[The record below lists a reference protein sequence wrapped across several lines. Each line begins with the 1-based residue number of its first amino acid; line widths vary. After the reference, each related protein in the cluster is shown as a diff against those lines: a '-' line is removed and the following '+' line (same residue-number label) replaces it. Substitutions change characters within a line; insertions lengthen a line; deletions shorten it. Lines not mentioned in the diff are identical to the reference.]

1 MSPWLRPGFYW
12 GCRLDDE
19 TLHQIIGSLAELPA
33 QLPASWAW
41 SVAGVASLLLILSLF
56 ARRRRMRVHEVRQ
69 SGVIDTREA
78 ARHILSADKARTE
91 LRDEKPAFK
100 AKRGVVAAR
109 LKGIE
114 PGSRILWIDDHPE
127 HNAAEVA
134 ALELSG
140 ATVLSVRTNATA
152 LNILS
157 DNYFDLVISDIGRD
171 EPFGPSGLHLF
182 TQMVRRRSISA
193 LPPMIFYSSNDLL
206 DVAKPTD
213 QAEVFSIRALIEDDT
228 STIEPFMD
236 VDEMMGSFTVPAT
249 NRPAVLVDL
258 VAYGLSAA
266 KQSDGSRISEWYKER
281 R

>member
-1 MSPWLRPGFYW
+1 MRA
-12 GCRLDDE
+12 DE
-19 TLHQIIGSLAELPA
+19 
-33 QLPASWAW
+33 
-41 SVAGVASLLLILSLF
+41 
-56 ARRRRMRVHEVRQ
+56 ARA

-78 ARHILSADKARTE
+78 ARHILSADKVRTE
-91 LRDEKPAFK
+91 LRDEKPEFK

-109 LKGIE
+109 LKDVA

-127 HNAAEVA
+127 HNADEVA

-140 ATVLSVRTNATA
+140 AVVLCVRTNATA

-157 DNYFDLVISDIGRD
+157 DNDFDLVISDIGRD
-171 EPFGPSGLHLF
+171 EQFGPSGLHLF
-182 TQMVRRRSISA
+182 TQMVRRRSISV
-193 LPPMIFYSSNDLL
+193 LPPMVFYSSTDLH

-228 STIEPFMD
+228 SAIEPFMD
-236 VDEMMGSFTVPAT
+236 VDEMMGSFTVPST

-258 VAYGLSAA
+258 ISQGLSAA
-266 KQSDGSRISEWYKER
+266 KRSDGERISEWYKER